1 MSAWF
6 LVCCLSG
13 HERRAADDIAHD
25 LQFETFC
32 PQLHRIKLVRG
43 LRTRVV
49 SALFQGY
56 AFARFDRD
64 QDDWGR
70 IRAVDGV
77 LGIYRHENL
86 PVSVPEAEV
95 RIFQNAEKA
104 GVFDLTSAASRFRAG
119 DEVEI
124 EAKGPFQGL
133 VARIKSA
140 KAKRR
145 VEILLDTLTMSIDPC
160 YLRKVS

>member
-1 MSAWF
+1 MNWF

-25 LQFETFC
+25 LQLETFC

-43 LRTRVV
+43 VRARVV

-64 QDDWGR
+64 RDDWGA
-70 IRAVDGV
+70 IRAIDGV
-77 LGIYRHENL
+77 IDLYKRDSI
-86 PVSVPEAEV
+86 PVLVPEIEV
-95 RIFQNAEKA
+95 RTFQRAEAA
-104 GVFDLTSAASRFRAG
+104 GVFDLTSTAANFRQG

-124 EAKGPFQGL
+124 EQRGPFQGL